1 MKYALE
7 KLHPKDV
14 FNIIVYDHTRV
25 FFENTKNLILATS
38 KNKTFALDW
47 LESYKPQNGIAD
59 TVNALDA
66 AFEMFA
72 KTLPASFNTLIFFT
86 HTAQDDEQTFAQKL
100 TKNYETNQ
108 KYKNTRIWCI
118 GIGPNV
124 NYYFLEYLS
133 RLSRGKAIQLLNEK
147 TLLDE
152 MRDFINEFRTP
163 VMRQLSLNIEYY
175 DILPET
181 KATLND
187 IVFPY
192 PIPDLYHNHPLLIKL
207 DLPYTK
213 YKNLK
218 SISIDGIMATGNG
231 NEKIQ
236 LPTEYAGNDFLP
248 SKFPMNLMFA
258 KSQIDYYSA
267 MAWYNDRK
275 YRKVDPYDEPEQHY
289 GVDGFNGNSNEH
301 TSNNTKLKK
310 YKGQA
315 NGLSENFS
323 LTNPWR
329 VQITYLAKNDNENTT
344 LTQSLLPSTDKD
356 ELQQGKISKTEY
368 VDRRTRYG
376 GRRRR
381 RNHQK
386 NIEVAFIIVE
396 SVDVRAVATA
406 VGALID
412 VAHMAIVKFP
422 FGRFDGDGLFNN
434 EDGGA
439 GGDGDIDINGC
450 CGDPPEV
457 DDYGGRCEGCGDC
470 NIL

>member
-7 KLHPKDV
+7 KLHPKDT

-25 FFENTKNLILATS
+25 FFEKTKNLILATS
-38 KNKTFALDW
+38 ENKTFALDW
-47 LESYKPQNGIAD
+47 LESYKPQNGGSD
-59 TVNALDA
+59 TIYALTD
-66 AFEMFA
+66 AFEMLA
-72 KTLPASFNTLIFFT
+72 KTPQGSFNTLIFIT
-86 HTAQDDEQTFAQKL
+86 HTAQDNEQNFAQKL
-100 TKNYETNQ
+100 TRNYETNQ

-118 GIGPNV
+118 GIGPNI

-133 RLSRGKAIQLLNEK
+133 RLGRGKAIQLLNEK
-147 TLLDE
+147 TLSQE
-152 MRDFINEFRTP
+152 MCDFLNEFRVP

-231 NEKIQ
+231 NERIQ

-258 KSQIDYYSA
+258 KPQIDYYSA
-267 MAWYNDRK
+267 MAWYNERK
-275 YRKVDPYDEPEQHY
+275 YRKVDPYDNEPEQHY
-289 GVDGFNGNSNEH
+289 GVDGFNGNSNQQTFNE
-301 TSNNTKLKK
+301 TKLKK

-315 NGLSENFS
+315 NGLSDNFS

-329 VQITYLAKNDNENTT
+329 GQITYQAKDKNEITS
-344 LTQSLLPSTDKD
+344 LTQSLLPATDKD
-356 ELQQGKISKTEY
+356 ELKKGKISQTEY
-368 VDRRTRYG
+368 VDRRTRSG

-381 RNHQK
+381 QNRRK
-386 NIEVAFIIVE
+386 NKKAALA
-396 SVDVRAVATA
+396 AVA
-406 VGALID
+406 LIGI
-412 VAHMAIVKFP
+412 AGIATLAFP
-422 FGRFDGDGLFNN
+422 FGK
-434 EDGGA
+434 DGGA
-439 GGDGDIDINGC
+439 GGLFNNGGGGDSGGGAGDDTGGC
-450 CGDPPEV
+450 CDGGAGDDSGGCDECC
-457 DDYGGRCEGCGDC
+457 DDCI
-470 NIL
+470 IL